1 MPGHFLIFTSPI
13 VVILCC
19 CAALI
24 DITSGASVEE
34 YKLLQSTLLTNY
46 STSIRPLL
54 DQDDTV
60 FVYSGFYLAGI
71 NEVDAV
77 NQRLITTG
85 FLELSWDDEF
95 LQWDEDEFDIHTL
108 YFKQKDIWTPDVVLK
123 NGITTFEELGGEF
136 YYLQVTSDGRVT
148 WLPFQ
153 VLESKCFID
162 ITYFPFDDQKCS
174 ITFHSWSF
182 SKDEVNVT
190 LFVDDPSPVDS
201 YNYVEN
207 SVWGIVSTDA
217 FASPEIEAESEVTF
231 ILHLRRKP
239 LYFIVNL
246 ISPIVLLGVVRLLV
260 FVIPADAGEKMSFA
274 MAVFL
279 SFAVFLSIISM
290 HLPTNSEKTSLLGV
304 YIVVQMIIGV
314 GTIVISS
321 FQLRLHHRKSE
332 RKVGVFFRGVVKVE
346 RFLRCT
352 TCNESRKVSGEKN
365 VEVSLHDDDNGI
377 INWTD
382 VSSAID
388 FVSFWTM
395 LVFEISAMT
404 IIIATLIGGYDLIG

>member
-1 MPGHFLIFTSPI
+1 M
-13 VVILCC
+13 
-19 CAALI
+19 
-24 DITSGASVEE
+24 
-34 YKLLQSTLLTNY
+34 
-46 STSIRPLL
+46 
-54 DQDDTV
+54 
-60 FVYSGFYLAGI
+60 
-71 NEVDAV
+71 
-77 NQRLITTG
+77 
-85 FLELSWDDEF
+85 
-95 LQWDEDEFDIHTL
+95 
-108 YFKQKDIWTPDVVLK
+108 VLK
-123 NGITTFEELGGEF
+123 NGVTTFTELGGDF
-136 YYLQVTSDGRVT
+136 YYLQVTSDGTVR

-190 LFVDDPSPVDS
+190 LFADDPSPVDF

-207 SVWGIVSTDA
+207 SVWDIVFTDA
-217 FASPEIEAESEVTF
+217 FASPEVEAESEVTF
-231 ILHLRRKP
+231 ILHMRRKP
-239 LYFIVNL
+239 LYYIVNL

-304 YIVVQMIIGV
+304 YIVIQMIIGV

-332 RKVGVFFRGVVKVE
+332 RKVGMFYRGVVRME
-346 RFLRCT
+346 RFLRCK
-352 TCNESRKVSGEKN
+352 TCKESRKVSDQKN
-365 VEVSLHDDDNGI
+365 QEIILQDDDVMV
-377 INWTD
+377 NWTD

-395 LVFEISAMT
+395 LVFEITAIT
-404 IIIATLIGGYDLIG
+404 IIIVTLIGGVPR